1 MAFTL
6 TGNAATNRT
15 NLGLGDLAT
24 KDSVGTSD
32 IANDAVTADKLA
44 NTGVTANTYGSS
56 TAIPR
61 LTIDAQGRI
70 TSATTNAVSIPSN
83 CTNCANGVSLTNNT
97 SGRYFGPGV
106 KVSGFVGTV
115 NSFTLSGTTH
125 VLNRNCNCNCRD

>member
-6 TGNAATNRT
+6 TGDAATNRT
-15 NLGLGDLAT
+15 NLGLGSLST
-24 KDSVGTSD
+24 KSTVNTAD
-32 IANDAVTADKLA
+32 IANDAVTADKLN

-70 TSATTNAVSIPSN
+70 TSATTQAVSIPAN
-83 CTNCANGVSLTNNT
+83 CSNCANGVSLTNAT
-97 SGRYFGPGV
+97 SSRYFGPGV
-106 KVSGFVGTV
+106 KVGGFVPTV

>member
-6 TGNAATNRT
+6 TGDAATNRG

-24 KDSVGTSD
+24 KSTVATAD
-32 IANDAVTADKLA
+32 INNDAVTADKLA
-44 NTGVTANTYGSS
+44 NTAVSAGSYGSS
-56 TAIPR
+56 SAIPV

-70 TSATTNAVSIPSN
+70 TAASTASVTVPSN
-83 CTNCANGVSLTNNT
+83 CTNCSNGVSLTNAT
-97 SGRYFGPGV
+97 ASRYFGPGA
-106 KVSGFVGTV
+106 KVSGFVATV